1 MKQMIFAKPYLME
14 FAVTMEWM
22 SVPFPSHKNSNKNNN
37 KNSNMV
43 LSEDEDNVVGR
54 T

>member
-22 SVPFPSHKNSNKNNN
+22 SVPFPSHKNSN
-37 KNSNMV
+37 MV

>member
-1 MKQMIFAKPYLME
+1 MMFTKPFLME

-22 SVPFPSHKNSNKNNN
+22 SVPFPYHKNNN
-37 KNSNMV
+37 RNSNMV
-43 LSEDEDNVVGR
+43 LNEDEDNVVGR